1 VAVEEEALFLVGL
14 VQLVDLVVE
23 VPVDLIISQQAKL
36 VQVLVEMVQQI
47 LAVALAEVL
56 VAKVVLVDPVFLY

>member
-1 VAVEEEALFLVGL
+1 
-14 VQLVDLVVE
+14 VDLVVE
-23 VPVDLIISQQAKL
+23 APVDLIISQQAKL
-36 VQVLVEMVQQI
+36 VQVLVKMVQQI